1 MRRRLSRREPI
12 AQHGRLRSP
21 GVLSQLLTFVGVSV
35 AVVAVSAIAVV
46 GYSAYSLTSSFAANQ
61 FTLEGETALPP
72 DIGSIEGGLDLLLV
86 GSDECD
92 PSFSAMFG
100 DRCDGP
106 DAEGARNDVT
116 ILVHISDSPRRIT
129 VISFPRDLEIPIP
142 ACTDQTTGQPIS
154 AMSKQMLN
162 STLDPGGV
170 SCVAK
175 TITQLSGQKI
185 DMAAKVTWGGV
196 INITD
201 AIGGIDVCVQNGI
214 DDPDAGLHLP
224 AGVTTVQGAEAL
236 AFLRSRHG
244 VGNGGDLARI
254 SNQQQY
260 FSALARKITSPEVL
274 SDMPTLYRL
283 ATTAVQ
289 NISPSAN
296 LANPLTLIQIA
307 LAAKSVPAD
316 QIVFL
321 QYPTKT
327 DPDDPNRVVPD
338 ETAASALW
346 TALANNTALQI
357 SGGVS
362 PAGGV
367 EQVSPTG
374 APIPLPSTSATPSPD
389 PSASATP
396 GADTSVLPS
405 AITGTNASQRT
416 CSNGN
421 G

>member
-1 MRRRLSRREPI
+1 MRRTAERRPL
-12 AQHGRLRSP
+12 ARHGRLRSP
-21 GVLSQLLTFVGVSV
+21 GIVSQLLTFAAVSV
-35 AVVAVSAIAVV
+35 AVLAVSAVAVV
-46 GYSAYSLTSSFAANQ
+46 GYSAYSLSSSFAANQ
-61 FTLEGETALPP
+61 FALDGETALPP

-92 PSFSAMFG
+92 PDFAAMFG
-100 DRCDGP
+100 DRCSGP

-129 VISFPRDLEIPIP
+129 VVSFPRDLEIPIP
-142 ACTDQTTGQPIS
+142 ACTDQTTGAAIS
-154 AMSKQMLN
+154 AMRKQMLN
-162 STLDPGGV
+162 TTLDPGGV

-224 AGVTTVQGAEAL
+224 AGVSTVQGATAL
-236 AFLRSRHG
+236 AFLRTRHG

-260 FSALARKITSPEVL
+260 FSQLARKITSPDVL

-283 ATTAVQ
+283 ATAAVQ

-307 LAAKSVPAD
+307 LAAKSVPPS
-316 QIVFL
+316 QIVFV

-327 DPDDPNRVVPD
+327 DPDDANRVVPD
-338 ETAASALW
+338 ESAASALW
-346 TALANNTALQI
+346 KALADNSAIQL

-362 PAGGV
+362 PGGGV
-367 EQVSPTG
+367 EAVSPTG
-374 APIPLPSTSATPSPD
+374 APTPLPATSASPSPD
-389 PSASATP
+389 ASASASP